1 MMVVGIVSAAAI
13 GIYVEKTLN
22 YRIVFILLAI
32 LGILQT
38 IGFVVSLKLEAGFI
52 AFMAL
57 IVVQGVLFIPLMP
70 LTFDYG
76 CDILFPIG

>member
-1 MMVVGIVSAAAI
+1 M
-13 GIYVEKTLN
+13 
-22 YRIVFILLAI
+22 FILLAI

-38 IGFVVSLKLEAGFI
+38 IGFVLSLKLEAGFI
-52 AFMAL
+52 IFMAL